1 MIYKRVWRLA
11 VSAVRRE
18 EKGREER
25 RRGEE
30 RREEEQC
37 GDDS

>member
-18 EKGREER
+18 EK
-25 RRGEE
+25 
-30 RREEEQC
+30 RREEKKSRVVMTAE
-37 GDDS
+37 